1 MRTHLTVTACAV
13 VLVIAAAGC
22 GTRVGYS
29 GPPLYAFSDG
39 YMENVDVYGQ
49 KICSPPVRY
58 LQPTPGPAGP
68 AGAGGPP
75 GPPAVVPGPPGP
87 PGPSGPPGPAG
98 TTGPTG
104 STDGPL
110 YGAVQQVHFE
120 PETASLL
127 DRCADKM
134 AHLIA
139 WLNDHPETTLSL
151 RGYVDQ
157 RESERQEMSLREQRA
172 TVVRDAL
179 IRAGIAPERIELG
192 PADESTV
199 LCAERSEDC
208 LAMNRR
214 VEVRLLEAR

>member
-1 MRTHLTVTACAV
+1 MRTHLAAASAV
-13 VLVIAAAGC
+13 VLLIASTGC
-22 GTRVGYS
+22 GTRLGYS

-39 YMENVDVYGQ
+39 YMENVDIYGQ

-68 AGAGGPP
+68 AGPGGPA

-87 PGPSGPPGPAG
+87 SGPAGPPGPAG
-98 TTGPTG
+98 TGPTG

-120 PETASLL
+120 PETTALL

-139 WLNDHPETTLSL
+139 WLHDHPETTLSL
-151 RGYVDQ
+151 RGHVDQ
-157 RESERQEMSLREQRA
+157 RESERQETALREQRA
-172 TVVRDAL
+172 AVVRDAL

-192 PADESTV
+192 SAGESTF
-199 LCAERSEDC
+199 LCAERSDAC

-214 VEVRLLEAR
+214 VEVRLREAR